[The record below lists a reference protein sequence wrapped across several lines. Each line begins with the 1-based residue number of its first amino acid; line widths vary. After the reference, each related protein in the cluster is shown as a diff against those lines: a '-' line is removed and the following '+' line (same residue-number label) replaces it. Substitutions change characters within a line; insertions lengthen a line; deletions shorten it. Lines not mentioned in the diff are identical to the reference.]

1 MYPRNKLGVNTAQTA
16 DDDCFAEKT
25 KNWIWL
31 LGVVVAGTMIFGVAR
46 LINAPVP
53 HPVPHTN
60 TLPAKNIVL
69 ERSVPIQALAMQVN
83 TLPNPRRVIIHSVYG
98 WGPARGAG
106 LQVGDRIYRFNGRR
120 VRSLDHF
127 KSLVTRAGPQ
137 SSVPCQVIRRGK
149 RIRSIIT
156 TEPGRI

>member
-1 MYPRNKLGVNTAQTA
+1 MYPINKLGVKTAQTTS
-16 DDDCFAEKT
+16 DDCFAEKT

-31 LGVVVAGTMIFGVAR
+31 LGAVVAGTMIFGVAR
-46 LINAPVP
+46 LVNG
-53 HPVPHTN
+53 PVPHTVPRAN

-69 ERSVPIQALAMQVN
+69 ESSVPIQSLAMQVN
-83 TLPNPRRVIIHSVYG
+83 TLPNPKRVIIHSVYG

-106 LQVGDRIYRFNGRR
+106 LQVGDRIYRFNGSR

-127 KSLVTRAGPQ
+127 KSLVARAGPRG
-137 SSVPCQVIRRGK
+137 SVPCQVIRRGK
-149 RIRSIIT
+149 RIRSVIT